1 MPKTRKKKVETGPRP
16 IPTEAQLA
24 RLNAMQRVGKTF
36 TSIAAEIADSD
47 GKTCSRQ
54 LVEQTVRD
62 RYSWPNTRIRNG
74 FARAVGMTPE
84 ELGWTEPT
92 EPEK

>member
-16 IPTEAQLA
+16 LPTEAQLG
-24 RLNAMQRVGKTF
+24 RITAMNRVGKTF

-62 RYSWPNTRIRNG
+62 RYSWPNTRIRQG
-74 FARAVGMTPE
+74 FARAVGKTVE
-84 ELGWTEPT
+84 ELGWTT
-92 EPEK
+92 ETEK